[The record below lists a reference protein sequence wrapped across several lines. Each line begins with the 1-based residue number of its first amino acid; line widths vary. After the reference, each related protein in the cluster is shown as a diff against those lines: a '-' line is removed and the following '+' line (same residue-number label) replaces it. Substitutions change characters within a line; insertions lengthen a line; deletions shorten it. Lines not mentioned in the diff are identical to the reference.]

1 MSVPEDAVKGLVDSM
16 NTIGQSLEADFVA
29 ALRSMSPEEKKKYL
43 DAHRRGVETLGG
55 RDGWKDPLNPESS

>member
-1 MSVPEDAVKGLVDSM
+1 M